1 MVLLIDV
8 LWVRGVKIYYVA
20 ILRFV
25 LRCDCGRRTTGL
37 KGAICREILND
48 AVTINNSSC
57 LLAEFLLWI

>member
-8 LWVRGVKIYYVA
+8 LWVGGFKIYYVA

-25 LRCDCGRRTTGL
+25 LRWDCGRRTTGL
-37 KGAICREILND
+37 QGAICREFLNGT
-48 AVTINNSSC
+48 VTINNSSC